1 MDKHEKKVTI
11 NYLKSQKGKS
21 KLTMIT
27 AYDALFANIF
37 DGFVDMIL
45 IGDSVEMN
53 FNGRDDT
60 LKATMQNMIYH
71 TKAVCRG
78 AKISYII
85 ADMPFGSIK
94 DEKTALKNAI
104 LFYKKT
110 KADAVKIEANTIPLS
125 IIKTIVNN
133 GIAVVAHI
141 GLTPQNSREESGY
154 HVKGKEESKADA
166 LVKKAMDL
174 EKAGAVMLVVEGTIS
189 NVAEKI
195 TQSVKI
201 PVIGIGAG
209 NKTDGQVLVFS
220 DAFGFYDKF
229 KPKFVKRF
237 LNGKELVQNALFEYI
252 NEVKSGKFPDQ
263 EHSYNG

>member
-37 DGFVDMIL
+37 DGFIDMIL

-78 AKISYII
+78 AKTSYII

-94 DEKTALKNAI
+94 DEKTALKI
-104 LFYKKT
+104 W
-110 KADAVKIEANTIPLS
+110 
-125 IIKTIVNN
+125 
-133 GIAVVAHI
+133 
-141 GLTPQNSREESGY
+141 
-154 HVKGKEESKADA
+154 
-166 LVKKAMDL
+166 
-174 EKAGAVMLVVEGTIS
+174 
-189 NVAEKI
+189 
-195 TQSVKI
+195 
-201 PVIGIGAG
+201 
-209 NKTDGQVLVFS
+209 
-220 DAFGFYDKF
+220 
-229 KPKFVKRF
+229 KRCKN
-237 LNGKELVQNALFEYI
+237 LR
-252 NEVKSGKFPDQ
+252 EVKYALDDLVEIYKGNISKIDEVLPR
-263 EHSYNG
+263 NI